1 MDPVLFVHKSKG
13 QTMCDAATA
22 VHVDDLLIAG
32 KGNIVEAAQ
41 QKIGDKLKFG
51 SIEDLPFRFL
61 GLNYR
66 RGQDGE
72 LVVDCQHYVNSL
84 EVPDL

>member
-1 MDPVLFVHKSKG
+1 M
-13 QTMCDAATA
+13 
-22 VHVDDLLIAG
+22 
-32 KGNIVEAAQ
+32 
-41 QKIGDKLKFG
+41 
-51 SIEDLPFRFL
+51 PFRFL

-84 EVPDL
+84 EIPDLRQLASKAKQDVLSQKLQSLFRSLASKVNVLA